1 MKLTIP
7 TLLLGL
13 AMSGLAAPMALAQ
26 SAAKL
31 KSQAFATIDANAERM
46 GRLGDAIFSYSE
58 LGFQEVKTIALVKK
72 NLEAAG
78 FTVQTGVAG
87 MPTAYM
93 AKYGSGSPVLG
104 LMSDFDC
111 VPTSSQK
118 PTSVV
123 HDEIVPGAPG
133 HGEGHN
139 THQPALIGAAI
150 ALKQLKDQYKLPGTI
165 VLYGGPAEEQI
176 ASRGYMVNAGLF
188 KGVDAMIDV
197 HIGTGLSTS
206 YGYSNNAIISV
217 EWSFKGKQAHGAT
230 AWQGRS
236 ALDAVELTDIAI
248 NYMREHIDPPARIHN
263 VIVEGG
269 KQPNVVPAEAMGWY
283 YFRHTTAQNV
293 WQLFERGRK
302 AARGAALQT
311 ETELSERIL
320 AASWTFNGNK
330 ELAELVQK
338 NIEQVGLPQWTADD
352 QQFAR
357 ALQTAM
363 AEPVVGLPTKVEP
376 LKKAAQATGSSD
388 AGDVTW
394 QAPYV
399 RLMFPAKPPGAL
411 AGHHWSSAIG
421 PATPIAHKGIAA
433 ASKVLAASFIDMMT
447 NPAALATIKAGFQKQ
462 LAEYP
467 KWKSMIPPNAKPALH
482 LNVEEMARYR
492 AALEQYEYDP
502 DSGKTYFEFLGVSY
516 PPAIPTSAIGKA
528 SNEQ

>member
-1 MKLTIP
+1 MKFVISAVV
-7 TLLLGL
+7 L
-13 AMSGLAAPMALAQ
+13 ALVTTSAFGQ

-31 KSQAFATIDANAERM
+31 KSEAFVLIDSNADRM
-46 GRLGDAIFSYSE
+46 GRLSDAIFSYSE
-58 LGFQEVKTIALVKK
+58 IGFQEVKTIALVKK
-72 NLEAAG
+72 TLESAG
-78 FTVQTGVAG
+78 FAVQTGVAG

-104 LMSDFDC
+104 LMSDFDG
-111 VPTSSQK
+111 VPTASQK
-118 PTSVV
+118 PTSIV
-123 HDEIVPGAPG
+123 HDEVVPGAPG

-139 THQPALIGAAI
+139 THQPALMGAAI
-150 ALKQLKDQYKLPGTI
+150 ALKQLKDKYNLPGTI
-165 VLYGGPAEEQI
+165 IVYGGPAEEQI

-197 HIGTGLSTS
+197 HIGTNLSTS

-236 ALDAVELTDIAI
+236 ALDAVELTDLAL
-248 NYMREHIDPPARIHN
+248 NFMREHIDPPARIHN
-263 VIVEGG
+263 VIAQGG
-269 KQPNVVPAEAMGWY
+269 KQPNVVPAEATGWY

-338 NIEQVGLPQWTADD
+338 NIELVGMPKWTPDD

-363 AEPVVGLPTKVEP
+363 DEPVVGLPMKAEP

-421 PATPIAHKGIAA
+421 PATPVAHKGIAV

-447 NPAALATIKAGFQKQ
+447 SPAALTTVKNGFQKQ

-467 KWKSMIPPNAKPALH
+467 KWKSMIPPNSTPPTH
-482 LNVEEMARYR
+482 LNVREMARYR
-492 AALEQYEYDP
+492 AALEKYEYDP
-502 DSGKTYFEFLGVSY
+502 DSGKTYFDFLGVTY
-516 PPAIPTSAIGKA
+516 PPAIPQSAIGKA
-528 SNEQ
+528 SNEK